1 MHHACGWIETS
12 NGIGIYF
19 YRVIMPYDTYVPYHV
34 TRLYVFTVVNLI
46 LMFHASCVNCDVV
59 VLDKHENSTAGIH
72 FPDEPAQFGSDIPE
86 DGLTGYLIYLK
97 PSPSNSCVHYEPK
110 PQQFTIDQPWIA
122 LMARA
127 GCKFDQ
133 MVYIAQQMNFS
144 AVIVHNQYPD
154 EELINMGGSEYAD
167 QVHIPSVFVGYYD
180 GDNLGKYYVF
190 NASDGRY
197 LVRIDKEG
205 FDFKPYLLWP
215 FAIVV
220 GTCFVLMLIFM
231 LVRFCRDLHKKRK
244 SRLSTKHLKKI
255 PIKKFKKGDV
265 YDVCAICLDDYE
277 EGEKLRVLPC
287 AHVYHI
293 KCIDPWLT
301 KRKKTCPVCKRKVI
315 PGSNPDSDSSDE
327 DTENESSNERTPLL
341 ISNNNQ
347 VMTTPRRS
355 TFDNSGLPEAVRQ
368 EVTTVH
374 VRTHRIEDSDSD
386 SDDNSLYHTVG
397 ESPEQH
403 SRPNTGAIN
412 ITYESSSEE
421 SDEESDEEDH
431 DEEEHAERGSNG
443 EHSAEGANGNTVVVV
458 INNEKSD
465 KTVNHV
471 V

>member
-1 MHHACGWIETS
+1 
-12 NGIGIYF
+12 
-19 YRVIMPYDTYVPYHV
+19 MPYDVPNHV

-72 FPDEPAQFGSDIPE
+72 FPDEPAQFGSDLPE

-133 MVYIAQQMNFS
+133 MVLAAQRLGYS
-144 AVIVHNQYPD
+144 GVIVHNKKS
-154 EELINMGGSEYAD
+154 EGEKREKMKGGKDAD

-197 LVRIDKEG
+197 LVKIDKEG

-327 DTENESSNERTPLL
+327 DTENESTNERTPLL
-341 ISNNNQ
+341 MSNNNQ

-355 TFDNSGLPEAVRQ
+355 TFDNSGLPEAVRH

-374 VRTHRIEDSDSD
+374 VRTHRMEDSDTD

-397 ESPEQH
+397 ESPEPH

-421 SDEESDEEDH
+421 SDEES
-431 DEEEHAERGSNG
+431 EEEENVERGSIG
-443 EHSAEGANGNTVVVV
+443 EHSDEGANGNTVVVV
-458 INNEKSD
+458 INNDKSD
-465 KTVNHV
+465 KIVNHV